1 MKELI
6 NQSKRGTG
14 KRIRRIKYVAYV
26 SSLGQHIDVGDIIS
40 KIRNQKKEEQEFLE
54 GNKNRKL

>member
-1 MKELI
+1 M
-6 NQSKRGTG
+6 G

-26 SSLGQHIDVGDIIS
+26 SSLGQHIHVGDIIS